1 MGVYVQPDAARALA
15 ATTRADPLVQVKFL
29 QQNSNQ
35 RNKAP
40 LRPIVAHAN
49 PTRFGLRGSFPL
61 INTHPPEE
69 EPSAFTT
76 IANSAR

>member
-40 LRPIVAHAN
+40 LRPIVA
-49 PTRFGLRGSFPL
+49 TREPYSFW
-61 INTHPPEE
+61 T
-69 EPSAFTT
+69 
-76 IANSAR
+76 ARVFPFDQHTPARKRAVGVYYNC